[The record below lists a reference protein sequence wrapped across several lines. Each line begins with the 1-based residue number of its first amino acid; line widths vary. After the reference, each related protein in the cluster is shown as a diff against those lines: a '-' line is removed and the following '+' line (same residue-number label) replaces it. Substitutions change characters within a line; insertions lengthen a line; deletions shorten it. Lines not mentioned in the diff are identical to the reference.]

1 MFWCGADWN
10 ILAVRNRPKLATNP
24 SGSDGL
30 RAQLIFSP
38 PPPPR
43 PLQAYHNKPV
53 VVCGASYG
61 IGAEIAYTLAKANA
75 AIVLSARNKEKLE
88 AVAAKCRAL
97 GAARKYPVYLICLI
111 MSQIMP

>member
-1 MFWCGADWN
+1 M
-10 ILAVRNRPKLATNP
+10 
-24 SGSDGL
+24 
-30 RAQLIFSP
+30 
-38 PPPPR
+38 
-43 PLQAYHNKPV
+43 